1 VSQERR
7 KTQFTISVAAQH
19 TGLSHHIV
27 RRCVRLGLVSEELT
41 ETELAELR
49 RIRRLVDLG
58 VNLAGIQV
66 VMGMRR
72 QIEELRAE
80 RARLAALVA
89 SSRRA
94 ER

>member
-7 KTQFTISVAAQH
+7 QTYLTISAAAQR
-19 TGLSHHIV
+19 TRLSYHIV